1 MSRTRKAQRFCWSL
15 ATLTIWASAA
25 HSEPVRFAEISREWG
40 LDFKHTHGGSG
51 ELYYVETMGSG
62 GGVLDFDGDGDLDVY
77 LVNGAPLP
85 GYQAAETPTNRLYRN
100 DGVHFVESTSTAEV
114 GDTGYG
120 MGCAAADYD
129 NDGDQDLYLT
139 NFGANVLYRNDGV
152 RFVES
157 TSAAGVGDSLWST
170 SATWIDYDRD
180 GLLDLYVVN
189 YTDFDL
195 DKHRL
200 CLDRGLQVYCD
211 PAKFAGVADRLY
223 HNEGGGQ
230 FTDVSLEAGL
240 GQIAAGKGLGVAG
253 TDYDR
258 DGDLDLYVA
267 NDKTPNHLL
276 RNEGDGRFTE
286 VALLSGVSHNGGGE
300 LEASMGVD
308 FGDFDGDGFPDLYVS
323 NFSYETYTLYHNLGN
338 GFFTDVTAAV
348 GLSGATLRP
357 LGFGARFFDYDND
370 GDLDLFNAN
379 GHVLHNI
386 ELLENTLTYGQ
397 ENQLLE
403 NERGRFVDI
412 STRAGPAF
420 KTARVSRGAAFG
432 DIDNDGDVDI
442 LVTNCNGRPELLRN
456 DSATGHHWLALRAIG
471 SASNRDGIGARI
483 ELWANGRRQVREVS
497 SGSSYL
503 SVSDSRVHFGLG
515 ESRRVDRLQVYWP
528 SGKVDQW
535 EELDVDRFTTLR
547 EGESP

>member
-1 MSRTRKAQRFCWSL
+1 M
-15 ATLTIWASAA
+15 
-25 HSEPVRFAEISREWG
+25 
-40 LDFKHTHGGSG
+40 
-51 ELYYVETMGSG
+51 
-62 GGVLDFDGDGDLDVY
+62 
-77 LVNGAPLP
+77 
-85 GYQAAETPTNRLYRN
+85 
-100 DGVHFVESTSTAEV
+100 
-114 GDTGYG
+114 
-120 MGCAAADYD
+120 
-129 NDGDQDLYLT
+129 
-139 NFGANVLYRNDGV
+139 
-152 RFVES
+152 
-157 TSAAGVGDSLWST
+157 
-170 SATWIDYDRD
+170 
-180 GLLDLYVVN
+180 VN

-200 CLDRGLQVYCD
+200 CFDRGLQVYCD
-211 PAKFAGVADRLY
+211 PAKFAGAADRLY
-223 HNEGGGQ
+223 HNEGEGK

-253 TDYDR
+253 ADYDQ

-276 RNEGDGRFTE
+276 RNEGDCFAE

-308 FGDFDGDGFPDLYVS
+308 FGDFDEDGYLDLYIS
-323 NFSYETYTLYHNLGN
+323 NFSYETYTLYRNLGN

-348 GLSGATLRP
+348 GLSGATLTP

-397 ENQLLE
+397 QNQLLE
-403 NERGRFVDI
+403 NDKGRFVDV
-412 STRAGPAF
+412 SARAGPAF
-420 KTARVSRGAAFG
+420 KTAQVSRGAAFG

-503 SVSDSRVHFGLG
+503 SVSDLRVHFGLG
-515 ESRRVDRLQVYWP
+515 KSRRVDSLQVYWP
-528 SGKVDQW
+528 SGQVDQW
-535 EELDVDRFTTLR
+535 KGLDVDRFTALR